1 MKGSLTC
8 ARGAPLLQNH
18 IPAKDRVN
26 VMHDQPQKW
35 LYNRGR
41 AAPYYIASP
50 EVQQTTLPSM
60 LSDLPII
67 LRPHLSLHNIILAVL
82 STSGPMQQ
90 GAGTRWLS
98 LEMIDFPTAVFTA
111 Y

>member
-1 MKGSLTC
+1 MHAKFGRRREH

-26 VMHDQPQKW
+26 VMHDQPQKY

-50 EVQQTTLPSM
+50 EVEQTTVRPIIYH
-60 LSDLPII
+60 LPI
-67 LRPHLSLHNIILAVL
+67 SFWAN
-82 STSGPMQQ
+82 G
-90 GAGTRWLS
+90 
-98 LEMIDFPTAVFTA
+98 FT
-111 Y
+111 YHIKRY